1 MCCTVV
7 VVSQARRRALS
18 SLYSTTLPLCLD
30 SRRRVSVVVVVLV
43 VCRLTQKS
51 THIYTYT
58 AAAAHIHNRS
68 YGLTVSFSSLL
79 FILAAYRSIRYQPS
93 CPSPLA
99 DNTSALFL
107 PFSTWPTSNFGV
119 SFFSDTLQCLFCCE
133 SSKNCAVHLSVHPT
147 LQRGQSVKRRGNT
160 RASSKCVPAVSVPP
174 RVRQADH
181 NNSCTNHLANKPQ
194 ANKLNHNGVR

>member
-18 SLYSTTLPLCLD
+18 SPYSTTLPLCLD
-30 SRRRVSVVVVVLV
+30 SRRRVSVVVLV

-58 AAAAHIHNRS
+58 AAAAAHIHNRS